1 MFRTS
6 EVAPAPSRCAQH
18 IGAIRRPGPS
28 QGAHAN
34 SWLPLQSE
42 TAAAFASVVLAM
54 VRLVDGVSLLSV
66 LGLSISTS
74 DIDGRCNCCEKQ
86 VLGSCQQKR
95 SPSCKSHTGVTSP
108 RRAMVAISSRLS
120 LFVPPSGGTP
130 RSYCSPEGRVQ
141 GIHRAPG
148 RWNRRGCDTV
158 GVRWLST
165 STPLE
170 RSIIP

>member
-1 MFRTS
+1 MPIRGC
-6 EVAPAPSRCAQH
+6 RCSPKPQLRSH
-18 IGAIRRPGPS
+18 
-28 QGAHAN
+28 QW
-34 SWLPLQSE
+34 SWPWCAWL
-42 TAAAFASVVLAM
+42 M
-54 VRLVDGVSLLSV
+54 VFHCCTVMSV

-130 RSYCSPEGRVQ
+130 RSYCSPEGRVK